1 MSLVHLKWPPDTTKE
16 SLGHYIYPGQYK
28 ASRSQYDGPRDQTW
42 SMVKRPMGQVRMG
55 RVDHYK
61 ASAISSN
68 LNTNMLQLIAGD
80 IWYPKVLLSGS
91 ALGMSELYIATF
103 LVVFYWLDVAQ
114 SLR

>member
-1 MSLVHLKWPPDTTKE
+1 MSLVHSKWPPDTAKY

-42 SMVKRPMGQVRMG
+42 SMVRRPMGQVRMG

-80 IWYPKVLLSGS
+80 IWYPKVFKTNMDLKVP
-91 ALGMSELYIATF
+91 TF
-103 LVVFYWLDVAQ
+103 KIF
-114 SLR
+114 

>member
-1 MSLVHLKWPPDTTKE
+1 MSLVHSKWPPDTAKY

-42 SMVKRPMGQVRMG
+42 SMIKRPMGQVRMG

-80 IWYPKVLLSGS
+80 IWYPKVILAAHQMTCDITKILSRIWNYY
-91 ALGMSELYIATF
+91 MSI
-103 LVVFYWLDVAQ
+103 
-114 SLR
+114 S